1 MQLIKDMK
9 LLIPVTMFSINQL
22 SVFVWQHSKEKMEII
37 PINECI
43 IIKILFMS
51 FCIVGQKLYIQKQNL
66 KYHQSLEF
74 KIKIYYIG
82 KGNTKKLSFSFSKFL

>member
-1 MQLIKDMK
+1 
-9 LLIPVTMFSINQL
+9 
-22 SVFVWQHSKEKMEII
+22 
-37 PINECI
+37 
-43 IIKILFMS
+43 MS